1 MPSANMDEDGS
12 PPPLFPDMEREDEFT
27 DRRLREVPVLRA
39 ASPGTGPAQGTAD
52 SCRPAKRR
60 EV

>member
-12 PPPLFPDMEREDEFT
+12 PPLLFPDTEREDEFT

-39 ASPGTGPAQGTAD
+39 ASPGTGPVQGTAD
-52 SCRPAKRR
+52 SCRPVKRR